1 MSEADGD
8 AFDWMGL
15 IADRKIVEAMEEGL
29 FKNLPGAGK
38 PLYLSIN
45 PFEPPGMRAV
55 NRVLSNN
62 RVLPPW
68 LVLEN
73 EIEASRA
80 ETLAVLERWE
90 ASAEGVRQK
99 VDFARRRSEARC
111 GYERLMQSTNEL
123 VRKYNSS
130 KPFVHR
136 SSIGFMTKHRLAEF
150 DERYGVDE
158 SE

>member
-15 IADRKIVEAMEEGL
+15 IADRKILEAMEEGL
-29 FKNLPGAGK
+29 FKNLPGAGR
-38 PLYLSIN
+38 PLDLSVN
-45 PFEPPGMRAV
+45 PFESPSMRTV

-68 LVLEN
+68 LALEK
-73 EIEASRA
+73 EIDASRTA
-80 ETLAVLERWE
+80 ALAVLERWE
-90 ASAEGVRQK
+90 ATVDRLD
-99 VDFARRRSEARC
+99 VDFLRRRDEARSA
-111 GYERLMQSTNEL
+111 YERHMRRTNDL
-123 VRKYNSS
+123 VQKYNAS
-130 KPFVHR
+130 KPFAHR
-136 SSIGFMTKHRLAEF
+136 SAIGFMTKHRLAEF